1 MGDCSPNAGR
11 NRQITEADDLHIS
24 PLRENGVTYGNTEV
38 ERMFLKSPFIKRER
52 PANKKLTFVAL
63 ALAMFL
69 NQIACGAGKDAVS
82 GTPPAQTNEVAN
94 KKVEEMKI
102 RIKIGEKV
110 VTATLTDSEAARDF
124 VSLLPLTLT
133 LEDYN
138 KTEKISDLP
147 KRLSTKGAPP
157 GSDPAVGDI
166 AYYAPWGNLAIF
178 YKDFGY
184 SSGLVILG
192 KIDGYI
198 EAFNAPGSVK
208 ATIEMGK

>member
-1 MGDCSPNAGR
+1 M
-11 NRQITEADDLHIS
+11 L
-24 PLRENGVTYGNTEV
+24 
-38 ERMFLKSPFIKRER
+38 LKSSFIKREK
-52 PANKKLTFVAL
+52 PAKKKLTFLAL
-63 ALAMFL
+63 ALAMCL
-69 NQIACGAGKDAVS
+69 NQIACGAGKDTVGS
-82 GTPPAQTNEVAN
+82 TPPASANEVSKQQA
-94 KKVEEMKI
+94 ESMKL

-124 VSLLPLTLT
+124 VSQLPLTLT

-147 KRLSTKGAPP
+147 KRLSMKGAPA
-157 GSDPAVGDI
+157 GSDPSVGDI

-178 YKDFGY
+178 YRDFGY

-192 KIDGYI
+192 KIDGGM

-208 ATIEMGK
+208 ATIELVK